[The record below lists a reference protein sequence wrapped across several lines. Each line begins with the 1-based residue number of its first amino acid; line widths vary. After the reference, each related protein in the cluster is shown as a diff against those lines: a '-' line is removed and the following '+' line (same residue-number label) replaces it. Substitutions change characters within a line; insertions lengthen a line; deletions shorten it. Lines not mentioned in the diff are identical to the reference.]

1 MGRKPKERCYGW
13 RCCITQ
19 PAKGVCFFPDLRL
32 TMELPAWKR
41 AILRINVGMDQS
53 LIRWCFRVQPI
64 GPLRYHSEIAI
75 GWWRSVQFHC
85 GVWQLHAITTI
96 VKLTNYGKT
105 NCETKHT
112 ELQHSETSNNSL
124 CFFHQQ
130 HSHHCGPHLAMNVV
144 VYVERLCFR
153 KNGIVFLWWFTRHF
167 LSHPLF
173 IMVYDGNHGLWWFT
187 KHLPWSPDLYFLWF
201 MVY

>member
-1 MGRKPKERCYGW
+1 MWSIAFLVALIIRWTCGANRALVKWNHWFCKAWMGRKPKERCYGW

-32 TMELPAWKR
+32 TMELSAWKR

-124 CFFHQQ
+124 CFFSPTFASLRAPPCHEC
-130 HSHHCGPHLAMNVV
+130 SCVCR
-144 VYVERLCFR
+144 E
-153 KNGIVFLWWFTRHF
+153 IVFSKKWDCF
-167 LSHPLF
+167 SM
-173 IMVYDGNHGLWWFT
+173 MVY
-187 KHLPWSPDLYFLWF
+187 
-201 MVY
+201 